1 MSNENQI
8 GTLEEMAK
16 ESFVN
21 RPTEALEAI
30 EEYIQN
36 LKEENEEKARGLEE
50 HISKDKKYVEQF
62 KIAITHT
69 SLMIFLMSIKA
80 SSLAEKFNSKDG
92 TASSEIQLDFDQYV
106 REFLF
111 FARQD
116 DKDIYQMR
124 LFYLNGLTGSELG
137 LGFIDSE
144 EYDSKDE
151 FEQAEKKAQYQQYKY
166 DELLNNFKSQYMETK
181 VYLNS

>member
-8 GTLEEMAK
+8 GTLEEMTK
-16 ESFVN
+16 ESFAN

-36 LKEENEEKARGLEE
+36 LKEENEEKALALEDRLN
-50 HISKDKKYVEQF
+50 KDKKYVEQF

-80 SSLAEKFNSKDG
+80 SSFAEKFNKEANVSV
-92 TASSEIQLDFDQYV
+92 SEIQLDFDQYV

-111 FARQD
+111 FSRQD
-116 DKDIYQMR
+116 DKEIYQMR

-137 LGFIDSE
+137 LGFIDAE

-166 DELLNNFKSQYMETK
+166 DELLNSFKAQYMETK